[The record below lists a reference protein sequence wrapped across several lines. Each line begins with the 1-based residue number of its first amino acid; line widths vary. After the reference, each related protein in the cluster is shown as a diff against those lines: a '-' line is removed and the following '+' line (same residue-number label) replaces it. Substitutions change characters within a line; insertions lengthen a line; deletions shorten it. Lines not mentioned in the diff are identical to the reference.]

1 MMPISPLLTTRFF
14 QLLTQRS
21 IAEAERV
28 LERIKEKAGKQDER
42 TMGYMAALEGALI
55 ALKSNDD
62 RYAFIL
68 RTDADD
74 KSLNR
79 FKNEFS
85 RHERSEV
92 HADYDR
98 GFFSAWTEYMRVLSK
113 TASRKVTATPEK
125 KQTTLDK
132 FESGQKHDLEDGNG
146 V

>member
-1 MMPISPLLTTRFF
+1 MPISPLLTTRFF

-42 TMGYMAALEGALI
+42 TMGYMAALEGALV

-68 RTDADD
+68 RTEADD

-79 FKNEFS
+79 FKNEFI
-85 RHERSEV
+85 RHERSEI

-98 GFFSAWTEYMRVLSK
+98 GFFSAWAEYMRVLSK
-113 TASRKVTATPEK
+113 TAPRKIAPQAEK
-125 KQTTLDK
+125 KQTTLDT
-132 FESGQKHDLEDGNG
+132 FEARQKLGLEDGNG

>member
-1 MMPISPLLTTRFF
+1 MMPVSLLLTTRFL

-28 LERIKEKAGKQDER
+28 LERIKEKAGIQDER
-42 TMGYMAALEGALI
+42 TMGYMAALQGALI

-62 RYAFIL
+62 RYAFIM

-74 KSLNR
+74 KSINR
-79 FKNEFS
+79 FKNEFI
-85 RHERSEV
+85 RHERSEI
-92 HADYDR
+92 HSDYDR
-98 GFFSAWTEYMRVLSK
+98 GYFSAWAEYMRVLSK
-113 TASRKVTATPEK
+113 TASRKVTAPPEK

-132 FESGQKHDLEDGNG
+132 FEESQKLGLEDGDS

>member
-1 MMPISPLLTTRFF
+1 MMSVSPLLTARFF

-28 LERIKEKAGKQDER
+28 LERIKEKAGKLDDW

-68 RTDADD
+68 RTDVDN
-74 KSLNR
+74 KSLYR
-79 FKNEFS
+79 LKNEFV
-85 RHERSEV
+85 RHERSET
-92 HADYDR
+92 HSDYDR
-98 GFFSAWTEYMRVLSK
+98 GFFSAWAEYMRVLSK
-113 TASRKVTATPEK
+113 TASRKVTAPQEK

-132 FESGQKHDLEDGNG
+132 FEVRQKQSLEDGNS